1 MGWFKLYQYFKG
13 SSSIVVNISINNF
26 VASITY
32 FLVKSV
38 STSNKLYN
46 YNWFNTACATYFF
59 SIFWALKHSHII
71 KLRLFSVR
79 YSSKKI
85 FNCINGQFDF
95 CAFHTWHR
103 KRHLKYFRYINNSVF
118 LSFHCTRFE
127 TLGSSFQFF
136 LILLVLIL
144 SLWETI

>member
-1 MGWFKLYQYFKG
+1 MLREVA
-13 SSSIVVNISINNF
+13 VVNISIINF

-46 YNWFNTACATYFF
+46 YNWFNTACTTYFF
-59 SIFWALKHSHII
+59 GIFWALKHSHII

-85 FNCINGQFDF
+85 FNCINGQFGF

-103 KRHLKYFRYINNSVF
+103 KRHLKYLRYISNILF
-118 LSFHCTRFE
+118 LFFHCTRFE
-127 TLGSSFQFF
+127 TLGSSLQFF
-136 LILLVLIL
+136 LLLFISIL